1 MGMHTSDW
9 MTDEHVMLADMT
21 RKFITDEWE
30 QHFDRWRKQGEMDIE
45 TWQQAGELG
54 LLCPSVPEEYGGAGG
69 DFGHEA
75 VILMEG
81 SRANLASWGHGIHS
95 GIVAHYVLAY
105 GTEEQKKR
113 WLPKMVSGELV
124 GALAM
129 TEPSGGSDVQSIKTR
144 AVKEGNSYRLSG
156 QKTFITN
163 GQHANLIIVAAKTDP
178 SQGAKGTSL
187 VVVETDGAE
196 GFTRG
201 RNLDKIGLKAGDT
214 SELFFD
220 NVEVA
225 PENIL
230 GGEEGRGFYQMMQQ
244 LPQERLIIGCGAVG
258 AMEGAIER
266 TLAYCNEREA
276 FGNSLMQFQNTRFQL
291 AEAQTKTVVSR
302 AFLDECIREHLKG
315 ELSIEKAAMA
325 KYWLSDTQGEVLD
338 ICLQMHGGYGFMQ
351 EYAVAEMWTDA
362 RVQRIYGGTNEI
374 MKELIARG
382 FYKAALTLNM
392 MGLDWD
398 AIKVDFFA
406 GETRSEAYRSQVN
419 ELGEAPVMVDGDVKL
434 TQSGVIQQYLAEK
447 TGKFGGKTK
456 EEEREVLRWILW
468 DNHKLSSMAGMTRFL
483 MNFLPPEKQPAE
495 TIAFNQGRLKSA
507 YQILDA
513 HLAGRDWIVG
523 EDVTIADMTCCGYLY
538 YPEPF
543 GFDRADWPNID
554 AWLTRLSQQPGW
566 KAPYDLMPGNPSE
579 RA

>member
-1 MGMHTSDW
+1 MGMHHSDW

-45 TWQQAGELG
+45 TWQQAAELG

-105 GTEEQKKR
+105 GTEDQKKR

-187 VVVETDGAE
+187 VVVETDGAD

-315 ELSIEKAAMA
+315 ELSVEKAAMA

-382 FYKAALTLNM
+382 F
-392 MGLDWD
+392 
-398 AIKVDFFA
+398 V
-406 GETRSEAYRSQVN
+406 
-419 ELGEAPVMVDGDVKL
+419 
-434 TQSGVIQQYLAEK
+434 EK
-447 TGKFGGKTK
+447 KK
-456 EEEREVLRWILW
+456 
-468 DNHKLSSMAGMTRFL
+468 
-483 MNFLPPEKQPAE
+483 
-495 TIAFNQGRLKSA
+495 
-507 YQILDA
+507 
-513 HLAGRDWIVG
+513 
-523 EDVTIADMTCCGYLY
+523 
-538 YPEPF
+538 
-543 GFDRADWPNID
+543 
-554 AWLTRLSQQPGW
+554 
-566 KAPYDLMPGNPSE
+566 
-579 RA
+579 

>member
-1 MGMHTSDW
+1 MGMHHSDW

-105 GTEEQKKR
+105 GTEDQKKR

-187 VVVETDGAE
+187 VVVETDGAD

-315 ELSIEKAAMA
+315 ELSVEKAAMA

-382 FYKAALTLNM
+382 F
-392 MGLDWD
+392 
-398 AIKVDFFA
+398 V
-406 GETRSEAYRSQVN
+406 
-419 ELGEAPVMVDGDVKL
+419 
-434 TQSGVIQQYLAEK
+434 EK
-447 TGKFGGKTK
+447 KK
-456 EEEREVLRWILW
+456 
-468 DNHKLSSMAGMTRFL
+468 
-483 MNFLPPEKQPAE
+483 
-495 TIAFNQGRLKSA
+495 
-507 YQILDA
+507 
-513 HLAGRDWIVG
+513 
-523 EDVTIADMTCCGYLY
+523 
-538 YPEPF
+538 
-543 GFDRADWPNID
+543 
-554 AWLTRLSQQPGW
+554 
-566 KAPYDLMPGNPSE
+566 
-579 RA
+579 

>member
-1 MGMHTSDW
+1 MTLSNW
-9 MTDEHVMLADMT
+9 MTEEHQMLETMT
-21 RKFITDEWE
+21 AKFIADEWNP
-30 QHFDRWRKQGEMDIE
+30 HFERWRKQGEMDRS
-45 TWQQAGELG
+45 TWQQAAGLG
-54 LLCPSVPEEYGGAGG
+54 LLCPSIPEEFGGAGG

-75 VILMEG
+75 VILMAA

-105 GTEEQKKR
+105 GTEDQKKR

-315 ELSIEKAAMA
+315 ELSVEKAAMA

-382 FYKAALTLNM
+382 F
-392 MGLDWD
+392 
-398 AIKVDFFA
+398 V
-406 GETRSEAYRSQVN
+406 
-419 ELGEAPVMVDGDVKL
+419 
-434 TQSGVIQQYLAEK
+434 EK
-447 TGKFGGKTK
+447 KK
-456 EEEREVLRWILW
+456 
-468 DNHKLSSMAGMTRFL
+468 
-483 MNFLPPEKQPAE
+483 
-495 TIAFNQGRLKSA
+495 
-507 YQILDA
+507 
-513 HLAGRDWIVG
+513 
-523 EDVTIADMTCCGYLY
+523 
-538 YPEPF
+538 
-543 GFDRADWPNID
+543 
-554 AWLTRLSQQPGW
+554 
-566 KAPYDLMPGNPSE
+566 
-579 RA
+579 